1 MLKPIIRVRLRPGA
15 PLEYVDLIFKV
26 LTRLKGNDA
35 VNSVQ
40 FLFIKGVVQPKTK
53 MHLFTCIQLLLN
65 FFLQVNTKEDIRKN
79 VERKMQP
86 MLFMVGTF
94 YSTLQYVF
102 LCVQQKKLKQV
113 LNKWRTRKWWKRSF
127 SCVNSPFNCVLLFVF
142 LTQNITNLHYM
153 KHHWQ

>member
-113 LNKWRTRKWWKRSF
+113 LNKWRTRK
-127 SCVNSPFNCVLLFVF
+127 
-142 LTQNITNLHYM
+142 
-153 KHHWQ
+153 